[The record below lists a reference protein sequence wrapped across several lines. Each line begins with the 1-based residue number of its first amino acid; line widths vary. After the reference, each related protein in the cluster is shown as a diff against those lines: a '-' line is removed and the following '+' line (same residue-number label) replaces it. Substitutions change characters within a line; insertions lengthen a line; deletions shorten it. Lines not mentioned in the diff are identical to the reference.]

1 MPIYFF
7 SKILPQREV
16 NYPPIEKLVYAL
28 THTAR
33 WLRHY
38 FQAHSILVM
47 TDQPIKH
54 ILRNPESSGRLAKWA
69 IELAEYEINF
79 SPRHAVKGQILA
91 DFLLETTEKVDHLQ
105 KVKGS
110 NYVWELHTD
119 GASSEEGVGAG
130 LVLTSPEG
138 EEHTYAL
145 RFCFYA
151 SNNEAEY
158 EALLSGLRIAS
169 EMGIKH
175 LRAYVDSQIIAQQ
188 VNGGFETKDV
198 SMKQYLQLVE
208 KISKNFETLE
218 VVQIPRNKN
227 KKEDVLSK
235 LATLTLDHLHK
246 KVLVEVLKDKL
257 VDEKVVIA
265 IVKEGEPSWIT
276 PYVKYLKDGTLPA
289 DAVEARRIRVSAPL
303 YVLENGVLYRKS
315 FSGPNLRCLT
325 PQQAIDVVKEMHEG
339 LCAQH
344 SGYRTVVGRIM
355 RQGYYWQSIYKDTTE
370 VIKTCDACQR
380 HGTVQHLPKYDL
392 ISVSSAWPFCK
403 WAIDMVGP
411 FPRSVGNAKFLVVVI
426 DFFNKWVES
435 MVLAKI
441 TGENIKKFVWNDVVC
456 RYGLPNEIVS
466 DNGKQFADNPFRSW
480 CEEINIKQ
488 TFTSVAHPQ
497 ANGQVEVTNK
507 EIVAGIK
514 ASTGETPFSLV
525 YDTETVIPAEIRV
538 PTQRVLAFDIEN
550 NSTVLR
556 ENLNLLEER
565 RIMAAI
571 RQAGAKQKMA
581 KILQQASQICG
592 IQGRGFSVER

>member
-1 MPIYFF
+1 MPIYFV
-7 SKILPQREV
+7 SKVLQQSEV

-33 WLRHY
+33 RLRRY

-54 ILRNPESSGRLAKWA
+54 ILRNSESSGRIAKWA
-69 IELAEYEINF
+69 IELGEYEINF

-91 DFLLETTEKVDHLQ
+91 DFILETTEKVDHPPN
-105 KVKGS
+105 VIAS
-110 NYVWELHTD
+110 NHVWELHTN

-175 LRAYVDSQIIAQQ
+175 LRAYVDSQIVTQQ
-188 VNGGFETKDV
+188 VNGAFEAKDA

-208 KISKNFETLE
+208 KISKHFETLE
-218 VVQIPRNKN
+218 VVQILRNKN
-227 KKEDVLSK
+227 KKADVLSK
-235 LATLTLDHLHK
+235 LATLTFDHLHK
-246 KVLVEVLKDKL
+246 KVLVEVLKDKS
-257 VDEKVVIA
+257 VDEKIVVA
-265 IVKEGEPSWIT
+265 TVEEKESCWIT
-276 PYVKYLKDGTLPA
+276 PYVKYLQDGTLST
-289 DAVEARRIRVSAPL
+289 DAMEARRIRVSAPL
-303 YVLENGVLYRKS
+303 YVLENGILYRKS

-344 SGYRTVVGRIM
+344 SGYRTIVGRIM
-355 RQGYYWQSIYKDTTE
+355 RQGYYWQSIYKYTAD
-370 VIKTCDACQR
+370 VIKTCDACQW
-380 HGTVQHLPKYDL
+380 HGTVQRLPKYDL

-403 WAIDMVGP
+403 WAINIVRP
-411 FPRSVGNAKFLVVVI
+411 FPRSVGNAKILVVSI
-426 DFFNKWVES
+426 AFFSKWVE
-435 MVLAKI
+435 AK
-441 TGENIKKFVWNDVVC
+441 
-456 RYGLPNEIVS
+456 
-466 DNGKQFADNPFRSW
+466 FADNPFRSW
-480 CEEINIKQ
+480 CEELNIKQ

-514 ASTGETPFSLV
+514 ARLGLSQTKWVDEVPYVLWAHHTMPKRSTGETPFSLV
-525 YDTETVIPAEIRV
+525 YGTEAVIPAEIHV
-538 PTQRVLAFDIEN
+538 PTQRILAFDTEN
-550 NSTVLR
+550 NSSILR

-565 RIMAAI
+565 
-571 RQAGAKQKMA
+571 
-581 KILQQASQICG
+581 
-592 IQGRGFSVER
+592 